1 VTEAEIREFDTR
13 LRELLDVRVPDGPL
27 DPMVEWS
34 KECDG
39 YVRHR
44 VTYMVDHGERVAAY
58 LLVPEGS
65 GRRPAMVAAHQH
77 AGDFA
82 LGKSEPAGLSSN
94 PMFHYG
100 LDLCRRGYVVIC
112 PDHLCFEER
121 RLPEWRRRDDPMV
134 ADSWWERFMATKLFL
149 EGSSLQ
155 AKYLADLVKA
165 IDYLVTLSEVDGDR
179 IGVIG
184 HSLGG
189 QEATW
194 LAWFDRRIGA
204 GASSCGFAMI
214 RAILDHEINHNMAL
228 YVPGFLRLGDMDLLT
243 AAIAPRA
250 FCFSAGE
257 EDGIFPIDSVHHIA
271 RAVGDV
277 YREQDIGDRF
287 LPVIFPG
294 GHGFP
299 DDVKEKA
306 YGFLDRQLAS
316 S

>member
-1 VTEAEIREFDTR
+1 MTEAEIREFDEG
-13 LRELLDVRVPDGPL
+13 LRALLDVRVPDVRL
-27 DPMVEWS
+27 DPRVES
-34 KECDG
+34 SEQCDG

-44 VTYMVDHGERVAAY
+44 VSYMVDHGERIAAY

-65 GRRPAMVAAHQH
+65 GPWPAMVAAHQH
-77 AGDFA
+77 AGDFL
-82 LGKSEPAGLSSN
+82 LGKSEPAGLSRN

-121 RLPEWRRRDDPMV
+121 VPPEWRRCDDPSI
-134 ADSWWERFMATKLFL
+134 ADSWWERFVATKLFL

-165 IDYLVTLSEVDGDR
+165 IDYLETLPEVDADR

-194 LAWFDRRIGA
+194 LTWFDRRIKA
-204 GASSCGFAMI
+204 GASSCGFAMVQ
-214 RAILDHEINHNMAL
+214 AIIDHEINHNMAL
-228 YVPGFLRLGDMDLLT
+228 YVPGFLKLGDMDLLV

-250 FCFSAGE
+250 FCFTSGE
-257 EDGIFPIDSVHHIA
+257 EDSIFPIDSLRHIA
-271 RAVGDV
+271 ASVGEV
-277 YREQDIGDRF
+277 YRQQGIEDRF
-287 LPVIFPG
+287 LPIIFPG

-299 DDVKEKA
+299 DDVKEKV
-306 YGFLDRQLAS
+306 YGFLDLHLAR
-316 S
+316 